1 MVSLAFT
8 VYSNKGVYALL
19 LGSGISRASGIP
31 TGWEVVLDLI
41 RKVAKL
47 QGEDCEPD
55 PAEWFRKK
63 HGSEPD
69 YSKLL
74 DAIAK
79 SPTER
84 QQLLRGYFE
93 PTEDERSQELKLPSA
108 AHRAIARLAASGYLR
123 VILTT
128 NFDRLTERALEE
140 VGVTPT
146 VISSSD
152 QLAGALPLAHSG
164 VTIIKLHGDYLD
176 TRIKNT
182 DSELAGYDPA
192 MDRLL
197 GRVLDEYGLIV
208 SGWSGEWD
216 AALRTAMERCPS
228 RRFTTFW
235 TTRSPLGEKAK
246 RLADHRQAVVVQAK
260 DANDLFG
267 TLQENVQALEDLN
280 APHPLSAKMAA
291 ATVKRCLVDPTAK
304 IRLHD
309 LVHEETEKLFAGMNA
324 LVSGG
329 DTRAEP
335 KDELPRRAAQY
346 EAISEILGSVLT
358 TGCYWGN
365 EGTAKLWVASL
376 QRIANPSS
384 LGGGLEYLLK
394 LRRYPALLLLY
405 ASGIAAVA
413 SGNYQTLAAVLLQ
426 SRSKD
431 DHGRDRPLLSVV
443 YPIAVFENSLG
454 CLLPG
459 SCGGPTPVSNHL
471 YLKLRGWF
479 HDYLPGEEDYQDA
492 FDRFEYLFGLIYADL
507 IQTEWAGNAWWGPV
521 GCFAWRGSDFF
532 PERRIQYKVGLELEA
547 EGANWQPLKAGL
559 LGGSV
564 DRART
569 AKSRFDTFL
578 NGLRFR

>member
-1 MVSLAFT
+1 MIDPMVSLAFA

-47 QGEDCEPD
+47 EGEDCEPD

-93 PTEDERSQELKLPSA
+93 PTEDERGEGLKLPSA
-108 AHRAIARLAASGYLR
+108 AHKAIARLAASGYLR

-140 VGVTPT
+140 AGVTPT

-164 VTIIKLHGDYLD
+164 VTVIKLHGDYLD

-197 GRVLDEYGLIV
+197 DRVLDEYGLIV

-216 AALRTAMERCPS
+216 AALRAAMERCPS

-246 RLADHRQAVVVQAK
+246 RLAVHRQAVVLQAK
-260 DANDLFG
+260 DANHLFV
-267 TLQENVQALEDLN
+267 TLQEKVQALEDLN

-291 ATVKRCLVDPTAK
+291 ATVKRYLVDPTAR
-304 IRLHD
+304 IRLRD
-309 LVHEETEKLFAGMNA
+309 LVHEETEKLFSGMSA
-324 LVSGG
+324 PEFGADTSADAKGEVPWRVS
-329 DTRAEP
+329 
-335 KDELPRRAAQY
+335 KY
-346 EAISEILGSVLT
+346 EALCETLVAVLV
-358 TGCYWGN
+358 TGCYSGN
-365 EGTAKLWVASL
+365 EEQAKLWVACIE
-376 QRIANPSS
+376 RVANPADNS
-384 LGGGLEYLLK
+384 GGFEYLRN

-405 ASGIAAVA
+405 ACGVAAVA
-413 SGNYQTLAAVLLQ
+413 SEDFKTLAAILTKATVANFKRERAPVCCALDPW
-426 SRSKD
+426 RVMD
-431 DHGRDRPLLSVV
+431 PEIGR
-443 YPIAVFENSLG
+443 F
-454 CLLPG
+454 LPN
-459 SCGGPTPVSNHL
+459 GGRTKTPVSAHL
-471 YLKLRGWF
+471 FAKLRSPLAE
-479 HDYLPGEEDYQDA
+479 YLPGEESYQQA
-492 FDRFEYLFGLIYADL
+492 FDRLEYLLALVHADL
-507 IQTEWAGNAWWGPV
+507 TRSQWDTGIWWPHL
-521 GCFAWRGSDFF
+521 GCFLWRPDYSGGGISRVVDEEIVSYGTGW
-532 PERRIQYKVGLELEA
+532 P
-547 EGANWQPLKAGL
+547 PLTAGL
-559 LGGSV
+559 FDGSV
-564 DRART
+564 GRVQAAKARVDAASKT
-569 AKSRFDTFL
+569 V
-578 NGLRFR
+578 